1 MRPFSLRVLRNGRG
15 DTTIML
21 SLPPIFLLLHIIVTL
36 VLGARIIHRRL
47 HVSTTLLW
55 IILLAVSPIA
65 GPVFYFFFG
74 SHSLGR
80 KRTKTGWAIRQYY
93 QRDFG
98 IGKRRVPRDDLPVSD
113 YLRDLSWMLSVQ
125 TGFFPC
131 AGNWHKLYSEARPL
145 VDAIIRD
152 VDAAHSSVYLEF
164 YIVQPAGMIIE
175 LLEALERAAGRGVDV
190 RLMVDDFGGRPFFR
204 SDWDDRLVA
213 AGVDV
218 VHSLSV
224 NPIKAFSKR
233 TDLRNHRKLIVIDQD
248 IGYTGSFNLTDPEE
262 FKKGE
267 GFGQWVDVML
277 RLEGHIVSSL
287 SCLFN
292 TDYIFDATGMDY
304 TQEDL
309 EELADDGD
317 DAPRFANGAAMQLV
331 PSGPEMQRSVIHEL
345 IAASIFSAQ
354 TSVCVVTPYFVP
366 DETIQLALTSAAR
379 RGVRVRL
386 IVPKR
391 VDSLMARHA
400 GEATFDELIK
410 AGVEIYRFT
419 AGMLHTKIVS
429 IDEELTLIGTANVD
443 MRSFYLNL
451 EMTLAVY
458 GSAFGEEIARLLETY
473 VDGSEWLDPVGWA
486 ERGRVLRWKEAV
498 LRLAS
503 PLL

>member
-1 MRPFSLRVLRNGRG
+1 
-15 DTTIML
+15 ML
-21 SLPPIFLLLHIIVTL
+21 SLPPLFLIVHIMVTL

-55 IILLAVSPIA
+55 IILLSIFPVGGPI
-65 GPVFYFFFG
+65 FYFFFG

-98 IGKRRVPRDDLPVSD
+98 IGKRRMDRADLPVSD
-113 YLRDLSWMLSVQ
+113 YLKDLSWMLSIQ
-125 TGFFPC
+125 TGFFPT
-131 AGNWHKLYSEARPL
+131 AGNGHKLYSEARPL

-164 YIVQPAGMIIE
+164 YIVQAKGMIVD
-175 LLEALERAAGRGVDV
+175 LLESLERAAERGIDV
-190 RLMVDDFGGRPFFR
+190 RLMVDDFGGRPFHR
-204 SDWDDRLVA
+204 GEWSTRLER

-218 VHSLSV
+218 VRSLSV
-224 NPIKAFSKR
+224 NPVKAFSKR

-248 IGYTGSFNLTDPEE
+248 IGYTGSFNLTDPQR
-262 FKKGE
+262 FKEGE

-292 TDYIFDATGMDY
+292 TDYIFDSTGMDY
-304 TQEDL
+304 TEADL
-309 EELADDGD
+309 EELRDDGSE
-317 DAPRFANGAAMQLV
+317 APVFEDGSAMQLV

-345 IAASIFSAQ
+345 ITAAIFAARR
-354 TSVCVVTPYFVP
+354 SVCVVTPYFVP

-379 RGVRVRL
+379 RGLRVRL
-386 IVPKR
+386 IVPR
-391 VDSLMARHA
+391 DVDSIMARHA

-410 AGVEIYRFT
+410 AGVEVYRFT
-419 AGMLHTKIVS
+419 DGMLHTKIVTV
-429 IDEELTLIGTANVD
+429 DEEMTLIGTANVD

-451 EMTLAVY
+451 EMTLVVY

-473 VDGSEWLDPVGWA
+473 VAGSDMLDPQVW
-486 ERGRVLRWKEAV
+486 EQRGRVLRWKEAV

>member
-1 MRPFSLRVLRNGRG
+1 
-15 DTTIML
+15 ML
-21 SLPPIFLLLHIIVTL
+21 SLPPLFLLLHIIVTL
-36 VLGARIIHRRL
+36 VLSARIIHRRL

-55 IILLAVSPIA
+55 IILLSIFPVGGPI
-65 GPVFYFFFG
+65 FYFFFG

-98 IGKRRVPRDDLPVSD
+98 IGKRRMSRDDLPVSD
-113 YLRDLSWMLSVQ
+113 YLQDLSWMLSVQ
-125 TGFFPC
+125 TGFFPT

-164 YIVQPAGMIIE
+164 YIVQAKGMIVE
-175 LLEALERAAGRGVDV
+175 LLEALERAARRGVDV
-190 RLMVDDFGGRPFFR
+190 RLMVDDFGGRPFHR
-204 SDWDDRLVA
+204 GEWSTRLEE

-218 VHSLSV
+218 VRSLSV
-224 NPIKAFSKR
+224 NPVKAFSKR

-248 IGYTGSFNLTDPEE
+248 IGYTGSFNLTDPEK
-262 FKKGE
+262 FKEGE
-267 GFGQWVDVML
+267 GFGEWVDVML

-292 TDYIFDATGMDY
+292 TDYIFDSTGMDY
-304 TQEDL
+304 TEADL
-309 EELADDGD
+309 EELRDDGT
-317 DAPRFANGAAMQLV
+317 DAPVFKHGSAMQLV

-345 IAASIFSAQ
+345 ITAAIFAAR

-386 IVPKR
+386 IVPKD
-391 VDSLMARHA
+391 VDSVMARHA
-400 GEATFDELIK
+400 GEATFDELVK
-410 AGVEIYRFT
+410 AGVEVYRFT
-419 AGMLHTKIVS
+419 DGMLHTKIVTV
-429 IDEELTLIGTANVD
+429 DEEVTLIGTANVD

-451 EMTLAVY
+451 EMTLVVY

-473 VDGSEWLDPVGWA
+473 VAGSEMLDPQLW
-486 ERGRVLRWKEAV
+486 EQRGRVLRWKEAV

>member
-1 MRPFSLRVLRNGRG
+1 
-15 DTTIML
+15 ML
-21 SLPPIFLLLHIIVTL
+21 PASPLLALLHIALTVAL
-36 VLGARIIHRRL
+36 SVRIIHRRL
-47 HVSTTLLW
+47 SVATTLSW
-55 IILLAVSPIA
+55 IILLAVLPVA
-65 GPVFYFFFG
+65 GPVLYFFFG

-98 IGKRRVPRDDLPVSD
+98 IGKRRVPRDDLPVD
-113 YLRDLSWMLSVQ
+113 DHLQDLSWMLSIQ

-131 AGNWHKLYSEARPL
+131 GGNWHKLYTEGRPL
-145 VDAIIRD
+145 IDAMIRD
-152 VDAAHSSVYLEF
+152 IDSAHTSVYLEF
-164 YIVQPAGMIIE
+164 YIVDPQGMIVD

-190 RLMVDDFGGRPFFR
+190 RLMADDFGGRPFFK
-204 SDWDDRLVA
+204 SDWDERLVA

-224 NPIKAFSKR
+224 NPVKAFSKR

-248 IGYTGSFNLTDPEE
+248 IGYTGSFNLTDPKE

-267 GFGQWVDVML
+267 GFGEWVDVML

-292 TDYIFDATGMDY
+292 TDYIFDSTGMDY
-304 TQEDL
+304 DMEDL

-317 DAPRFANGAAMQLV
+317 ESAYFEDGSVMQLV

-345 IAASIFSAQ
+345 ISSAIFRAQ
-354 TSVCVVTPYFVP
+354 HSVTVVTPYFVP
-366 DETIQLALTSAAR
+366 DETIQLALQSAAH
-379 RGVRVRL
+379 RGVSVRI

-391 VDSLMARHA
+391 VDSILARHA
-400 GEATFDELIK
+400 GESTFDDLIRS
-410 AGVEIYRFT
+410 GVEVHRYK
-419 AGMLHTKIVS
+419 AGMLHTKLVQV
-429 IDEELTLIGTANVD
+429 DDQLTMIGTANVD

-451 EMTLAVY
+451 EMTLCVY
-458 GSAFGEEIARLLETY
+458 DARFAAEIEALVQRY
-473 VDGSEWLDPVGWA
+473 MRDSEMLDPQGW
-486 ERGRVLRWKEAV
+486 ERRGRVLRWKENI
-498 LRLAS
+498 LRLAG